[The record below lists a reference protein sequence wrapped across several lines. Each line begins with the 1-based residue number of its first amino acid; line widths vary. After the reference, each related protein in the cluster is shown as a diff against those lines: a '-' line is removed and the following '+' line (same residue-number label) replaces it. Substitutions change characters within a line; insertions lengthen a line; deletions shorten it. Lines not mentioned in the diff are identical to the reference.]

1 MMGSRLRVLR
11 LLHSGRDRVAIRN
24 SSCTNYF
31 RSFSSKDPRNVD
43 GGSSSARRL
52 EARTLSKGNNVP
64 PSPPTPVPDSIG
76 GDTTNVTSGVSGAK
90 LHPPMAY
97 FPWRHSPEPLAR
109 LISQNPEYMEEGGLI
124 GPKIPA
130 LPWYVRGI
138 LHGGAASHLG
148 IPVHNILLFRG
159 WEDELAGLFAYSF
172 CQGVTGLLSNT
183 YRIPYNSLV
192 SSPSDDKP
200 SDDKTGIDED
210 TKDQDDKGQ
219 YAVDFDRTI
228 SPIHDTDSGDPD
240 TASPMDDSTKEKKE
254 GDGDDDDDY
263 PDTEYMLESKMRN
276 LYMGAYKH
284 GKSTMQVQ
292 LRIQPVGA
300 KLTSLFL
307 VPLLTRDGVEQTP
320 ALRHSYRN
328 MGEHLEKK
336 AIELERDLSFGEGF
350 KEINQHAIKLRQKR
364 QKSNGSVESTVVAQV
379 SIQCLERF
387 SVTDKSTGKVLQG
400 DGKEN
405 QVQHLVRFEMVVSA
419 YPDGTI
425 DNGNWQITDWDDLLD
440 GNVFFF

>member
-1 MMGSRLRVLR
+1 VL
-11 LLHSGRDRVAIRN
+11 LLFVAI
-24 SSCTNYF
+24 
-31 RSFSSKDPRNVD
+31 V
-43 GGSSSARRL
+43 
-52 EARTLSKGNNVP
+52 
-64 PSPPTPVPDSIG
+64 
-76 GDTTNVTSGVSGAK
+76 
-90 LHPPMAY
+90 
-97 FPWRHSPEPLAR
+97 
-109 LISQNPEYMEEGGLI
+109 
-124 GPKIPA
+124 
-130 LPWYVRGI
+130 
-138 LHGGAASHLG
+138 
-148 IPVHNILLFRG
+148 
-159 WEDELAGLFAYSF
+159 
-172 CQGVTGLLSNT
+172 
-183 YRIPYNSLV
+183 PYNSIV

-200 SDDKTGIDED
+200 SGGKTGIDED
-210 TKDQDDKGQ
+210 TKEQDDKGQ

-240 TASPMDDSTKEKKE
+240 TASPMDDSTKDKKE

-336 AIELERDLSFGEGF
+336 AIELERDLSFFESVQVM
-350 KEINQHAIKLRQKR
+350 EQHGTQLLRKVK
-364 QKSNGSVESTVVAQV
+364 KSDGGVESTVVAQV

-387 SVTDKSTGKVLQG
+387 SVTDKATGKVLLG

-405 QVQHLVRFEMVVSA
+405 QVQHLVRFEMVTFLSL
-419 YPDGTI
+419 DGIKNT
-425 DNGNWQITDWDDLLD
+425 GKWQITDWDDLLE